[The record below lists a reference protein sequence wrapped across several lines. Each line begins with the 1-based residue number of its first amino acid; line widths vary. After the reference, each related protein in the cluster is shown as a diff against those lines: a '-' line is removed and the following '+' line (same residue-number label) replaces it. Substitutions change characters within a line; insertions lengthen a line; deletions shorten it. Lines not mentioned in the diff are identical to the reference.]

1 MNSIRM
7 NVAIDTTCTKSK
19 GKPVKTYCPHIRR
32 VPNFPA
38 VTVNRPAIVKSPLNT
53 MLSLLTEFP
62 NRR

>member
-1 MNSIRM
+1 
-7 NVAIDTTCTKSK
+7 
-19 GKPVKTYCPHIRR
+19 